1 MIYIIEVIHFFN
13 ILKDYI
19 SYKLLSAIRMING
32 NIRSDLVLLYL
43 IGLTGDNFTNL
54 KKEVKIVFSEDS
66 LHFYSKIIENFLIT
80 PII

>member
-32 NIRSDLVLLYL
+32 NIPSDLVLLYL

>member
-1 MIYIIEVIHFFN
+1 
-13 ILKDYI
+13 
-19 SYKLLSAIRMING
+19 MINE
-32 NIRSDLVLLYL
+32 NIRSDFVLLYL

>member
-66 LHFYSKIIENFLIT
+66 LHFHSKIIENFLIT

>member
-1 MIYIIEVIHFFN
+1 MIYIIGGIHFFN
-13 ILKDYI
+13 ILKDYN
-19 SYKLLSAIRMING
+19 SYKLLSAIRMINE
-32 NIRSDLVLLYL
+32 NIRSDFVLLYL
-43 IGLTGDNFTNL
+43 IGLTGDNCTNL

>member
-1 MIYIIEVIHFFN
+1 MIYIIGGIHFFN
-13 ILKDYI
+13 ILKDYN
-19 SYKLLSAIRMING
+19 SYKLLSAIRMINES
-32 NIRSDLVLLYL
+32 IRSDFVLLYL
-43 IGLTGDNFTNL
+43 IRLTGDNFTNL

>member
-1 MIYIIEVIHFFN
+1 
-13 ILKDYI
+13 
-19 SYKLLSAIRMING
+19 MING
-32 NIRSDLVLLYL
+32 NIPSDLVLLYL